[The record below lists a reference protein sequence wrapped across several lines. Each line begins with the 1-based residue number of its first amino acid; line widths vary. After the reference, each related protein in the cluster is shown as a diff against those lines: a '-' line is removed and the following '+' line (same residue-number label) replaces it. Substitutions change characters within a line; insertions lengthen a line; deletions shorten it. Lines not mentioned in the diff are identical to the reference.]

1 MSSGKDE
8 RELQNLTWDP
18 EWGEPVKLERVTPSG
33 PIRIIFWG
41 LRIYIVVM
49 VVVVVIGFT
58 RGLH

>member
-1 MSSGKDE
+1 MSSGE
-8 RELQNLTWDP
+8 NGRELASPSWDP